1 MKKVLLMIALPVCL
15 VMGQDQPELPGW
27 GVYVGYGMMG
37 ATGDDFGSDS
47 TTTTGGIGFGV
58 SKGVWL
64 GGMPLQVGV
73 GLHPRGWKW
82 ESESDGFTRSQDW
95 KLQYVDLWAQMPYPL
110 GPVFLSAGVNVGM
123 FVGGTAEAILKGSF
137 YGYDFDESET
147 TDIASEAFGLDYGL
161 NFGVAYPIGDTG
173 AQVGV
178 LYVLGLAELGDDME
192 GTFNGLFFNAGYSF

>member
-1 MKKVLLMIALPVCL
+1 MKKILLMMTLPVCL

-27 GVYVGYGMMG
+27 GVYVGYGQMG

-47 TTTTGGIGFGV
+47 TTTTGGPGFGV

-82 ESESDGFTRSQDW
+82 ESESDGFTSHQDW
-95 KLQYVDLWAQMPYPL
+95 KLQYLDLWAQMPYPL
-110 GPVFLSAGVNVGM
+110 GPVFLGVGVNVGM
-123 FVGGTAEAILKGSF
+123 YLSGTAEVGMKGEIL
-137 YGYDFDESET
+137 GYELDESFTE
-147 TDIASEAFGLDYGL
+147 DLDSDAFGLDYGL
-161 NFGVAYPIGDTG
+161 NLGVAYPIGDTG

-178 LYVLGLAELGDDME
+178 LYVLGLAEQTVGAK
-192 GTFNGLFFNAGYSF
+192 FNGLFFNAGYSF

>member
-1 MKKVLLMIALPVCL
+1 MKKVLLMMALLVCF

-27 GVYVGYGMMG
+27 GVYVGYGQMG

-47 TTTTGGIGFGV
+47 TTTTGGPGFGV

-95 KLQYVDLWAQMPYPL
+95 KLQYLDLWAQMPYPL
-110 GPVFLSAGVNVGM
+110 GPVFLAAGVNVGM
-123 FVGGTAEAILKGSF
+123 FVGGTSEEGLEFLG
-137 YGYDFDESET
+137 ESIDTEESKL
-147 TDIASEAFGLDYGL
+147 DSDAFGLDYGL

-178 LYVLGLAELGDDME
+178 LYVLGLAGLGEDME

>member
-37 ATGDDFGSDS
+37 ATGDDFDPDS
-47 TTTTGGIGFGV
+47 MTTLNAPGFGV

-73 GLHPRGWKW
+73 GLHPRGFKK
-82 ESESDGFTRSQDW
+82 EIEEGDFKSTQDW
-95 KLQYVDLWAQMPYPL
+95 KVQYLDLWAQMPYPL
-110 GPVFLSAGVNVGM
+110 GPVFLAAGLNVGM
-123 FVGGTAEAILKGSF
+123 FVGGTVETGLEFLG
-137 YGYDFDESET
+137 ES
-147 TDIASEAFGLDYGL
+147 ISEESKLESDAFGLDYGL

-178 LYVLGLAELGDDME
+178 LYVLGLEESNVGAK
-192 GTFNGLFFNAGYSF
+192 FNGLFFNAGYSF

>member
-1 MKKVLLMIALPVCL
+1 MKKILLMMALPVCL

-27 GVYVGYGMMG
+27 GVYVGYGQMG

-47 TTTTGGIGFGV
+47 TTTTGGPGFGV

-73 GLHPRGWKW
+73 GLHPRGFKK
-82 ESESDGFTRSQDW
+82 EIEEGDFKSTQDW
-95 KLQYVDLWAQMPYPL
+95 KLQYLDLWAQMPYPL
-110 GPVFLSAGVNVGM
+110 GPVFLAAGVNVGM
-123 FVGGTAEAILKGSF
+123 FVGGTAEVGLEFLG
-137 YGYDFDESET
+137 ES
-147 TDIASEAFGLDYGL
+147 ISEESKLDSDAFGLDYGL

-178 LYVLGLAELGDDME
+178 LYVLGLEESNVGAK
-192 GTFNGLFFNAGYSF
+192 FNGLFFNAGYSF